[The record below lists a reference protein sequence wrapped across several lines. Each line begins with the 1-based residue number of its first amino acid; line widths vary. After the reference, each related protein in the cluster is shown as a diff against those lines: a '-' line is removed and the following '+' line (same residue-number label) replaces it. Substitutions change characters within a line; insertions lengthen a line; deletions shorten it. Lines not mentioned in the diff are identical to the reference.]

1 MNHSTPSTTPSST
14 PTLVPIE
21 HQARVHDIDAARD
34 EGLRPLTL
42 MELVDAVSEVSE
54 TEQEVLATVTYM
66 LKSGRVQLMETDA
79 TASLCG

>member
-1 MNHSTPSTTPSST
+1 MNHPTASTMT
-14 PTLVPIE
+14 TLVPIE
-21 HQARVHDIDAARD
+21 HQARVHDIDAAAD
-34 EGLRPLTL
+34 DGLRPLTL